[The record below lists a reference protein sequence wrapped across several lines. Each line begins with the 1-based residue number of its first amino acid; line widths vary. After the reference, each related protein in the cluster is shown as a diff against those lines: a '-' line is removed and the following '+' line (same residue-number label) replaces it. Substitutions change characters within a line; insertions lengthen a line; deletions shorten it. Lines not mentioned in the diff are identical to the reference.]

1 MSHHT
6 PKSKEDAFALLAKLN
21 NLVYAYCGSK
31 IDWTDFSTHGECFQT
46 IKSLRSN
53 KNILITKPDK
63 GSEVV
68 ILNYTDYTA
77 KMELI
82 LRDKTNFRLAEENDN
97 TAKIKIKLQNRL
109 LPLKKDDQLTSFE
122 YESIRR
128 TGSQRPRMYGFP
140 RVHKPFVPPR
150 PILSMI
156 GSSQHELAK
165 WLSILLQ
172 PVLHRYPSRC
182 IKDSFTFV
190 ETIQKLATKPD
201 ETFTCSFDIAYLFTN
216 IPLAEAIQICTD
228 YLYDTKSTNTLGMEK
243 YVFVELMNIATTS
256 VEFNFDNVAYK
267 QTDGAAMGSPLGPA
281 TANIFIGYYEK
292 KLFNGDNE
300 PIIYFRYMT
309 LLLCLKKKLI
319 ATCFLINSIHYA
331 HHQHSLM
338 KRKWKANYF

>member
-1 MSHHT
+1 MVT
-6 PKSKEDAFALLAKLN
+6 
-21 NLVYAYCGSK
+21 
-31 IDWTDFSTHGECFQT
+31 
-46 IKSLRSN
+46 
-53 KNILITKPDK
+53 
-63 GSEVV
+63 
-68 ILNYTDYTA
+68 LNYTDYTA

-128 TGSQRPRMYGFP
+128 TGSQRPRMYGLP
-140 RVHKPFVPPR
+140 RVHKPSVPPR

-172 PVLHRYPSRC
+172 PVLDRYPSQC

-201 ETFTCSFDIAYLFTN
+201 ETFTFSFDIAYLFTN
-216 IPLAEAIQICTD
+216 IPLAEAIQICAD

-243 YVFVELMNIATTS
+243 HVFVELMNIATTS

-267 QTDGAAMGSPLGPA
+267 QIDGAAMGSPLGPA
-281 TANIFIGYYEK
+281 PANIFIGYYEK
-292 KLFNGDNE
+292 KMFNGDNE
-300 PIIYFRYMT
+300 PIIYFRYMDDAFAMFEKEIDSNMFSNQLNSLRQSPT
-309 LLLCLKKKLI
+309 FTDEKEVEGKLLLEVKLQKSFPNSLDVKGKSSTGSVKTFVHRLKNL
-319 ATCFLINSIHYA
+319 
-331 HHQHSLM
+331 
-338 KRKWKANYF
+338 